1 MLIFW
6 REKKE
11 TIVFEVP
18 LISSKLLTSHSNL
31 TDYEVDIISSVVP
44 VRELGMKEAGNC
56 PKLYRNL
63 SSDLQKLKLF
73 YFFPS
78 PQTIIR
84 SNIFTPFC

>member
-31 TDYEVDIISSVVP
+31 TDYEVDITSSIVP
-44 VRELGMKEAGNC
+44 VRKLGMKEAGN
-56 PKLYRNL
+56 L
-63 SSDLQKLKLF
+63 SKAIQEFELRSPEVESF
-73 YFFPS
+73 FIFFPTLR
-78 PQTIIR
+78 P
-84 SNIFTPFC
+84 